1 MIYIYTHTYIYTNAL
16 YLHLP
21 NIYIYDPILSVLLMV
36 SSILCHT
43 VRYSHHFP
51 FGSICT
57 NIWHFFSKLYTH
69 TYPHH
74 VAIYHYIPIIPPL
87 YPHYYKC
94 FAMIQPFYDI
104 LLLGYIYH
112 NIFQWQLSQL
122 LPTFL
127 MIYAHMYIPRRLP
140 MISPFAISWSSSNM
154 LQLLASSIPI
164 ISQLLPLIWEEY
176 NLIP

>member
-1 MIYIYTHTYIYTNAL
+1 MHDIYTHTYIYTNAL

-21 NIYIYDPILSVLLMV
+21 NIYIWPNIINFIDGKFYIMSYSKIFPSF
-36 SSILCHT
+36 SIWFDMYQHIT
-43 VRYSHHFP
+43 
-51 FGSICT
+51 
-57 NIWHFFSKLYTH
+57 FFSKLYTH

-164 ISQLLPLIWEEY
+164 ISQPLPLIWEEY